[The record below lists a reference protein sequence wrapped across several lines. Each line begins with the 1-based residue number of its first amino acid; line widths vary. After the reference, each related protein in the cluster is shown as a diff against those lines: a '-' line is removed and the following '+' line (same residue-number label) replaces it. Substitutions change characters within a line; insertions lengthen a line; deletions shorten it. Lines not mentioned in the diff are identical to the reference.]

1 MLRRSERRSVW
12 RSRVL
17 LWLCCL
23 ALILFILDLQGWLD
37 PITNRTTETLA
48 PVTRTLTTIR
58 TKVGSVVGGVF
69 GGGANQADVDALQAQ
84 ITQLQNE
91 NLQLRSAATENTTL
105 RRTAGMRERFG
116 WRTVIANVVGRA
128 PDNGMRMFTID
139 RGKNDGLAVGM
150 PVVSHVN
157 GSPDALIGLIDTI
170 SDGSATILLITDS
183 RSVVSGQILLQ
194 QTNVA
199 TNTGTITQ
207 PLGDVVGQWQLGSR
221 LQMQR
226 LDRDARIS
234 VGDDVMTAGISRQIN
249 FDAPAARIPAD
260 IPIGKIKSVKPAGH
274 GQQADVEP
282 YFDPDSVRTVW
293 IIVGED

>member
-69 GGGANQADVDALQAQ
+69 GGGASQAEVDALQAQ

-194 QTNVA
+194 QTNVS
-199 TNTGTITQ
+199 TNTSTITQ